1 VNIFI
6 RWKKQNLI
14 KRIPLWGKIGLLFR
28 TPSVS
33 EINSTTF
40 RSSTFRASSFVDQWN
55 YSFWTKERIVYLT
68 TSIYTMRLE
77 ESRQISRIRSKQI
90 RCTCVSSI
98 RNGNYKRERVDGSHQ
113 EVYSLVVSF
122 SEMSIQ
128 GVEWMGWGRDEA
140 GGILGHV
147 AVKRRKGN
155 F

>member
-1 VNIFI
+1 MVYYSGHHQSQKLIQQLLGLVHSELLPLLINETILSG
-6 RWKKQNLI
+6 QNL
-14 KRIPLWGKIGLLFR
+14 
-28 TPSVS
+28 
-33 EINSTTF
+33 
-40 RSSTFRASSFVDQWN
+40 
-55 YSFWTKERIVYLT
+55 YLT

-128 GVEWMGWGRDEA
+128 GVEWMGRGRDEA
-140 GGILGHV
+140 GWILGHV